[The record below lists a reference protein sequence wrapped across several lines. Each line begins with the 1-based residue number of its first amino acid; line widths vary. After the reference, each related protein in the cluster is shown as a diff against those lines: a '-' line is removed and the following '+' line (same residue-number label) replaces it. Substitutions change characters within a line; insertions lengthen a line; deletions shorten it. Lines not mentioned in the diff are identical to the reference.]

1 MGIGALFILL
11 VVVSV
16 GFGIFSIVASRARKR
31 ELQRLDEREEAL
43 RREGKID

>member
-1 MGIGALFILL
+1 MGLAAVFLLL
-11 VVVSV
+11 VVVSI

-31 ELQRLDEREEAL
+31 ELQRLDEREAEL